1 VNQYCD
7 VFKFGQSASIN
18 TIKIKVI
25 QELIQIERP
34 INWTVGCFKEI
45 ITEIIRIE
53 KYNAISNNAIRK
65 FEKKWNESI
74 RDLNKI

>member
-7 VFKFGQSASIN
+7 VFKLVQSASIN

-34 INWTVGCFKEI
+34 INWTVGCFKESI
-45 ITEIIRIE
+45 AEIIRIE
-53 KYNAISNNAIRK
+53 KYNLKQNT
-65 FEKKWNESI
+65 KKI
-74 RDLNKI
+74 

>member
-1 VNQYCD
+1 MNQYCD
-7 VFKFGQSASIN
+7 VFKLVQSASIN

-34 INWTVGCFKEI
+34 INWTVGCFKESI
-45 ITEIIRIE
+45 AEIIRIE
-53 KYNAISNNAIRK
+53 KYNAISNKTLRK
-65 FEKKWNESI
+65 FEIKWNELI